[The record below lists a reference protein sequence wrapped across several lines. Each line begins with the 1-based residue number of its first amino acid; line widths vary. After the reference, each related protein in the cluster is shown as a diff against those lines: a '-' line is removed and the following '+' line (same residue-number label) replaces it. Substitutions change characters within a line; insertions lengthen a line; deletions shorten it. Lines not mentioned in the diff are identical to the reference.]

1 MTRVVSRALQ
11 PICTSTA
18 LGKDWIPRLSV
29 SAFEHMRDDMVLPF
43 LPLPSRIPS
52 HLPLLAGD
60 PILLMKLCRHF
71 RLTMTIF
78 TPHDEP
84 FQCCQPT

>member
-29 SAFEHMRDDMVLPF
+29 ASFEHMRDDMVQNSGDSIRFPPSLMHGGAIYSGRAHVMTLVTEDSLFPLEGLCSLF
-43 LPLPSRIPS
+43 L
-52 HLPLLAGD
+52 
-60 PILLMKLCRHF
+60 
-71 RLTMTIF
+71 
-78 TPHDEP
+78 
-84 FQCCQPT
+84 